1 MPADV
6 HRYKDGNGIH
16 TKNSPLGKDWNAVWD
31 DFITNNPKATSAE
44 VLKKLRQM
52 EKKAGI
58 GQYKAKKK
66 K

>member
-1 MPADV
+1 MPVDV

-16 TKNSPLGKDWNAVWD
+16 TNNSPLGKDWNKVWAE
-31 DFITNNPKATSAE
+31 FIEDNPDATRAQVLAKLAE
-44 VLKKLRQM
+44 M

-58 GQYKAKKK
+58 GKYKAKKK